1 MEFWLP
7 GGLVSW
13 GFCDKVPPS
22 GHVKQQKQTVSR
34 SWKSKMKAPSGW
46 APSEGRE
53 GESSQGFILGLL
65 MAIFLSTRLS
75 LLGPIS
81 PSLEITSH
89 MGSGPT
95 LMAPT

>member
-13 GFCDKVPPS
+13 GFCTKYHQVGMS
-22 GHVKQQKQTVSR
+22 NNETGLSHGL
-34 SWKSKMKAPSGW
+34 KSKMKAPGW

-53 GESSQGFILGLL
+53 GESSQAFILGLL
-65 MAIFLSTRLS
+65 MAIFLSARLS

-81 PSLEITSH
+81 FFGEITSH
-89 MGSGPT
+89 MGSRPT